1 MPRGPTYSESAS
13 SKAIPCSCNLGLDLN
28 LGRSS
33 GQGDIRT
40 ASMDVTGRDGDGG
53 TQDCRRDVKNFVCS
67 DGDGGAK
74 S

>member
-40 ASMDVTGRDGDGG
+40 ASVDVTGRDGDGS
-53 TQDCRRDVKNFVCS
+53 TQGCRRVVKNFVCS